1 MAVPKNMQQELEK
14 RDELILALEMLT
26 VDQASRLLA
35 LEALVV
41 NMAAAKKVKAADIKS
56 HITKQ
61 SKRFHQHFE
70 GDSLKGFTERAERI
84 AKQLGAPAKT
94 KKAASKKTASKA
106 TKAKKAPVKKASAK
120 RASVKKPV
128 AKKIVAKK
136 TPAKKSAAKKAV
148 KRASPAKKAAAK
160 RKPTTK
166 AQK

>member
-1 MAVPKNMQQELEK
+1 MAVPNNMQQELEK

-41 NMAAAKKVKAADIKS
+41 NMAAAKKVKAADIKA

-136 TPAKKSAAKKAV
+136 APAKKSAVKK
-148 KRASPAKKAAAK
+148 P
-160 RKPTTK
+160 
-166 AQK
+166 